1 MGRFKL
7 ATTMIKIL
15 KTVLLYL
22 LMASLPLGATAA
34 VLGSCEPA
42 HAVCKLAQAEPC
54 VDSAH
59 SQPASDGD
67 STNDQSHDQAG
78 CGGCHAGTA
87 AVAPTLARGP
97 AGAETTLAFHPT
109 AFAEFV
115 PPALERPPR

>member
-1 MGRFKL
+1 
-7 ATTMIKIL
+7 MIKFL

-34 VLGSCEPA
+34 VIGSCEPA
-42 HAVCKLAQAEPC
+42 HAVCKLAQAESC
-54 VDSAH
+54 VESAH
-59 SQPASDGD
+59 SEPASDSD
-67 STNDQSHDQAG
+67 SATDQSHDQAG

-87 AVAPTLARGP
+87 AVAPTLVRGS
-97 AGAETTLAFHPT
+97 AGAETMLAFHST